1 MIRYTEKTLKQ
12 LQVMLKEGGY
22 QVRKGKG
29 AFNTGYCILEKK
41 KVIVLNRYHSTEA
54 QIYAIIDI
62 LGKIDLQVEN
72 LSAALKKLYVKVM
85 EEKQLSGQTKIV

>member
-1 MIRYTEKTLKQ
+1 MIKYTENTLKQ
-12 LQVMLKEGGY
+12 LLQMLKEGGY

-41 KVIVLNRYHSTEA
+41 KVIVLNKYHSVEA

-62 LGKIDLQVEN
+62 LQQIELQVDG
-72 LSAALKKLYVKVM
+72 LSAASQKLYTKVL
-85 EEKQLSGQTKIV
+85 EEKK

>member
-1 MIRYTEKTLKQ
+1 MIKYTENTLKQ
-12 LQVMLKEGGY
+12 LQQILKEGGY

-54 QIYAIIDI
+54 QIYAIMDI
-62 LGKIDLQVEN
+62 LSKIELKVEN
-72 LSAALKKLYVKVM
+72 LPSALKKLYAKVLV
-85 EEKQLSGQTKIV
+85 EKK

>member
-1 MIRYTEKTLKQ
+1 M
-12 LQVMLKEGGY
+12 
-22 QVRKGKG
+22 RKGKG

-62 LGKIDLQVEN
+62 LHKIELEVEN
-72 LSAALKKLYVKVM
+72 LSAALKKLYLKILA
-85 EEKQLSGQTKIV
+85 EKNKLL

>member
-1 MIRYTEKTLKQ
+1 MIKYTENTLKQ
-12 LQVMLKEGGY
+12 LQQMLKEGGY

-62 LGKIDLQVEN
+62 LHKIELKIED
-72 LSAALKKLYVKVM
+72 LSAALKKLYVKVLA
-85 EEKQLSGQTKIV
+85 EKNKLL